1 MNKKALGHPNELQTQ
16 QYQTYVHKQ
25 NNALDQ
31 LLPFLYYLNT
41 KFKSYF
47 ISTIEKNIPIGINNG
62 SAIPNS
68 MLPEI
73 DEFQKRRKLLKL
85 TQKQLAK
92 LANVSQSFI
101 AKMESKRIEPSY
113 NKVRRIEK
121 AIELQEQK
129 QQTSIRAKD
138 VYTNK
143 IAKINASDPIIKAI
157 KIMQTNGFSQLPV
170 YDNNRTVGSI
180 TEHSILHAQSE
191 ENNHKLSS
199 NVKVEKIMEPPFP
212 QINEDTPIG
221 PVKSLLE
228 HYQAV
233 LVTRKNKILGIISR
247 ADLLQI
253 K

>member
-1 MNKKALGHPNELQTQ
+1 
-16 QYQTYVHKQ
+16 
-25 NNALDQ
+25 
-31 LLPFLYYLNT
+31 
-41 KFKSYF
+41 
-47 ISTIEKNIPIGINNG
+47 
-62 SAIPNS
+62 
-68 MLPEI
+68 MLPNL
-73 DEFQKRRKLLKL
+73 DEYRKRRKLLKL
-85 TQKQLAK
+85 SQYQLAK
-92 LANVSQSFI
+92 KAGVSQSLI

-113 NKVRRIEK
+113 NKVKMIDQALDGE
-121 AIELQEQK
+121 EQK
-129 QQTSIRAKD
+129 QTTSIRAKD

-143 IAKINASDPIIKAI
+143 IAKVNASDPIIKAI

-191 ENNHKLSS
+191 ENDYKLSS

-221 PVKSLLE
+221 PIKSLLE

-233 LVTRKNKILGIISR
+233 LVTRKDKPIGIITR